1 MRDEKRGASENVR
14 AALGRTAGG
23 YSTTL
28 SLQRKNASLLETTQ
42 QRGTVAVPEGLPAT
56 GRIMS

>member
-23 YSTTL
+23 YSTTF
-28 SLQRKNASLLETTQ
+28 SLQRKNARLLEATQ
-42 QRGTVAVPEGLPAT
+42 QRDTVAVPWGLPVV
-56 GRIMS
+56 GRFTS